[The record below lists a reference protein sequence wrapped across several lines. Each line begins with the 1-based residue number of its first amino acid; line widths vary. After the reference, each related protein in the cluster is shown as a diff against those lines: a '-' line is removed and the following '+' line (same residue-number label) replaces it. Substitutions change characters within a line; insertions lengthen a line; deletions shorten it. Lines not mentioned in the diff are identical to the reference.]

1 MLRCFYLIFGL
12 KININKC
19 NILGIGV
26 SDDEVSSMASVIG
39 CEAVKFPFKYLGVP
53 VECNMSRCSYWNDI
67 LQKFATK
74 LSAWKARMLSVG
86 DAGVYS
92 KEVGVAAQ
100 QLFHW
105 RRSRRKDDDLSHW
118 SGFIAAIK
126 SAIKLKG
133 IDLLSL
139 CERKIGNGT
148 SCCFWDDLWCGNHP
162 LKMKFPRIFQLE
174 LAKECYVADRIGISD
189 WNAVLRRPPRGGA
202 ELSQLTELNSLIQN
216 VLDDR
221 TTRWNRLIPIKVN
234 VFIWRLILNK
244 LPTRVNLDR
253 KDIDVGSILCPIC
266 MEDVETANHIFC
278 SCNMAKD
285 LWSMFAK
292 WWDIDIPVCAN
303 YTDWFEW
310 LDDLNVSNKVRSFI
324 KGVGDSLLWHI
335 WKFRNE
341 LIFSSTPPKKALL

>member
-105 RRSRRKDDDLSHW
+105 RRSRRKDDDL
-118 SGFIAAIK
+118 GEMENM
-126 SAIKLKG
+126 
-133 IDLLSL
+133 LS
-139 CERKIGNGT
+139 E
-148 SCCFWDDLWCGNHP
+148 
-162 LKMKFPRIFQLE
+162 
-174 LAKECYVADRIGISD
+174 
-189 WNAVLRRPPRGGA
+189 
-202 ELSQLTELNSLIQN
+202 
-216 VLDDR
+216 
-221 TTRWNRLIPIKVN
+221 
-234 VFIWRLILNK
+234 
-244 LPTRVNLDR
+244 
-253 KDIDVGSILCPIC
+253 
-266 MEDVETANHIFC
+266 
-278 SCNMAKD
+278 
-285 LWSMFAK
+285 
-292 WWDIDIPVCAN
+292 
-303 YTDWFEW
+303 
-310 LDDLNVSNKVRSFI
+310 
-324 KGVGDSLLWHI
+324 
-335 WKFRNE
+335 
-341 LIFSSTPPKKALL
+341 

>member
-1 MLRCFYLIFGL
+1 
-12 KININKC
+12 
-19 NILGIGV
+19 
-26 SDDEVSSMASVIG
+26 
-39 CEAVKFPFKYLGVP
+39 
-53 VECNMSRCSYWNDI
+53 
-67 LQKFATK
+67 
-74 LSAWKARMLSVG
+74 
-86 DAGVYS
+86 
-92 KEVGVAAQ
+92 
-100 QLFHW
+100 
-105 RRSRRKDDDLSHW
+105 
-118 SGFIAAIK
+118 
-126 SAIKLKG
+126 
-133 IDLLSL
+133 
-139 CERKIGNGT
+139 
-148 SCCFWDDLWCGNHP
+148 
-162 LKMKFPRIFQLE
+162 MKFPRIFQLE

-216 VLDDR
+216 VVLSDSRDSWLWTIDAAKGYSVASGR
-221 TTRWNRLIPIKVN
+221 TLIDSYFLEAGPKTTRWNRLIPIKVN

-266 MEDVETANHIFC
+266 MEDVETANHIFF

-303 YTDWFEW
+303 STDWFEW

-324 KGVGDSLLWHI
+324 EGVGDSLLWHI

-341 LIFSSTPPKKALL
+341 LIFSSTPPKKALLWDSIVSLSFLWISSRNLNCNLNWGHWLQYPLIHIASL